1 MGDSIV
7 EKREIEARAIDID
20 GGRRIFTGP
29 LKRSKDRKGAITPF
43 LILAGIIIITVAMMQ
58 YTGTLRNLFGPLR
71 VAYPTEVEPVARYIQ
86 DCSAQTGTDAVNI
99 IASQG
104 GYITFPPEIE
114 REYDSFLPLDDLNLK
129 ILPFWTRRGASR
141 IPTIE
146 SMERQIGEYVTNRT
160 IECLDN
166 FRPLAD
172 RYIITEEGNL
182 TARASLTSDTVY
194 IQLDYPVKAVPRAT
208 MKETRMRDFSTTIQA
223 RLKKSFELARNI
235 MIYQDKRLAAENLT
249 IDLMSADPQIP
260 MNHMGVE
267 CERKTWME
275 NDVKSRLQEVIAA
288 NLLTVRIKNTDHVP
302 FQADEKTYQKLG
314 EAHAQITAALEEG
327 NEDFNTIPG
336 LPLNTPSDAF
346 EYFHTYWD
354 VGSEKTPMTAA
365 LSYRPEYGMDL
376 SAAPSSNGMLS
387 STLYKAS
394 KNLLG
399 FLCLN
404 IYHFTYTIRYPVRVS
419 VHDPLSFGGKGLTF
433 EYAFPAV
440 ISNNAPEPK
449 AAAKRFI
456 SDIRPRQEFCAK
468 LGTQFY
474 EIRAIGADE
483 QGSISNA
490 GLDEAN
496 ISYRCAG
503 RRCDLGTT
511 SAHSGAYAL
520 ITPLPEACKNPSII
534 AQKDGYLKNEKF
546 LDEKLTLIP
555 LTKLNTIPVE
565 VRKIP
570 YFAIDKKAGK
580 ESEELASD
588 ENATILIRAITSTGL
603 STTTAYPSSNSTL
616 TLIEG
621 DAEYSIDVVLTKG
634 ERIIGGY
641 HNSNLTIS
649 GMDVA
654 RAGRATVYAAEYRPT
669 PITDADESAMALY
682 LMAGTPKDMPGPR
695 LG

>member
-1 MGDSIV
+1 M
-7 EKREIEARAIDID
+7 
-20 GGRRIFTGP
+20 
-29 LKRSKDRKGAITPF
+29 
-43 LILAGIIIITVAMMQ
+43 ILAGIILITAAMMF

-141 IPTIE
+141 IPTIPA
-146 SMERQIGEYVTNRT
+146 MEAQIGEYVTNRT
-160 IECLDN
+160 VECIND
-166 FRPLAD
+166 FKPLSD
-172 RYIITEEGNL
+172 RYLITIEGNL
-182 TARASLTSDTVY
+182 TAKATLTSDTVF
-194 IQLDYPVKAVPRAT
+194 ISLDYPVKVVPRAT
-208 MKETRMRDFSTTIQA
+208 IKETRMRDFSTTIQA
-223 RLKKSFELARNI
+223 RLKKAFELARNI
-235 MIYQDKRLAAENLT
+235 MIYQDNKLAVENLT
-249 IDLMSADPQIP
+249 IDLMSSDTQIP
-260 MNHMGVE
+260 MNHMGIE
-267 CERKTWME
+267 CERKTWAE
-275 NDVKSRLQEVIAA
+275 NDIKTRLQEVIAA
-288 NLLTVRIKNTDHVP
+288 NLLTIRIKSTDHVP
-302 FQADEKTYQKLG
+302 FEADEKTYKKLS
-314 EAHAQITAALEEG
+314 EARAQITAALEDG
-327 NEDFNTIPG
+327 NDDFNTIPG
-336 LPLNTPSDAF
+336 VPANTPSDAF

-365 LSYRPEYGMDL
+365 LSYRPEYGMDM

-404 IYHFTYTIRYPVRVS
+404 IYHFTYTVRYPVRVS
-419 VHDPLSFGGKGLTF
+419 VYDPISFGGKGLTF

-483 QGSISNA
+483 EGYVSNT

-511 SAHSGAYAL
+511 SAHSGSYAL

-534 AQKDGYLKNEKF
+534 AQKPGYLKNEKF
-546 LDEKLTLIP
+546 LDETLTLIP
-555 LTKLNTIPVE
+555 LTRLNTVNVK
-565 VRKIP
+565 VRKVP
-570 YFAIDKKAGK
+570 YFAFDKAVGR

-588 ENATILIRAITSTGL
+588 ENATILIRAFDAQGL
-603 STTTAYPSSNSTL
+603 SSATTYPSSNSTM

-621 DAEYSIDVVLTKG
+621 DADYSIDVVLAKG
-634 ERIIGGY
+634 GRITGGY
-641 HNSNLTIS
+641 HNSNITIKGIDAAS
-649 GMDVA
+649 A
-654 RAGRATVYAAEYRPT
+654 STATIYTAEYRPT

-682 LMAGTPKDMPGPR
+682 LVAGTPKDIPGPR

>member
-1 MGDSIV
+1 M
-7 EKREIEARAIDID
+7 EKREIEARAINPID
-20 GGRRIFTGP
+20 SRTLRADN
-29 LKRSKDRKGAITPF
+29 LRRSKNRKGAITPF
-43 LILAGIIIITVAMMQ
+43 IILAGIILITAAMMF

-104 GYITFPPEIE
+104 GYITFPQEIE

-129 ILPFWTRRGASR
+129 ILPFWMRRGASR
-141 IPTIE
+141 IPTIPA
-146 SMERQIGEYVTNRT
+146 MEAQIGEYVTNRT
-160 IECLDN
+160 IECLND
-166 FRPLAD
+166 FKPLSD
-172 RYIITEEGNL
+172 RYLITIEGNL
-182 TARASLTSDTVY
+182 TAKATLTSDTAF
-194 IQLDYPVKAVPRAT
+194 ISLDYPIKVVPRAT

-223 RLKKSFELARNI
+223 RLKKAFELARNI
-235 MIYQDKRLAAENLT
+235 MLYQDNQLAVENLT
-249 IDLMSADPQIP
+249 IDLMSSDPQIP

-275 NDVKSRLQEVIAA
+275 NDIKTRLQEVIAA

-302 FQADEKTYQKLG
+302 FEADEKTYQKLS

-336 LPLNTPSDAF
+336 LPTNTPSDAF

-404 IYHFTYTIRYPVRVS
+404 IYHFTYTARYPVRVS
-419 VHDPLSFGGKGLTF
+419 VYDPLSFGGKGLTF

-440 ISNNAPEPK
+440 ISNNAPEPR

-456 SDIRPRQEFCAK
+456 SDIRPQQEFCAR

-474 EIRAIGADE
+474 EIRAIGSDE
-483 QGSISNA
+483 EGYVSNT

-520 ITPLPEACKNPSII
+520 ITPLPDACKNPSII
-534 AQKDGYLKNEKF
+534 ARKPGYLKNERF
-546 LDEKLTLIP
+546 LDETLTLIP
-555 LTKLNTIPVE
+555 LTRLNTIPVE
-565 VRKIP
+565 IRKIP

-588 ENATILIRAITSTGL
+588 ENATLLIRALSAPGL
-603 STTTAYPSSNSTL
+603 SSTTSYPSSNSTI
-616 TLIEG
+616 TIMEG
-621 DAEYSIDVVLTKG
+621 DADYSIDVALTKG

-641 HNSNLTIS
+641 HNSNITIK
-649 GMDVA
+649 GIDA
-654 RAGRATVYAAEYRPT
+654 AKAGTATIYAAEYRPT
-669 PITDADESAMALY
+669 PITDADETAMALY
-682 LMAGTPKDMPGPR
+682 LMTGTPKDMPKPR